1 METLIIA
8 VIVIAIII
16 TLIVI
21 ISVVVIRQRNKEIDR
36 LFSDIQEIKNYL
48 NIE

>member
-1 METLIIA
+1 MKTLIIA
-8 VIVIAIII
+8 VIVIAIILV
-16 TLIVI
+16 LII
-21 ISVVVIRQRNKEIDR
+21 IASVAIIHQRNKEIDR